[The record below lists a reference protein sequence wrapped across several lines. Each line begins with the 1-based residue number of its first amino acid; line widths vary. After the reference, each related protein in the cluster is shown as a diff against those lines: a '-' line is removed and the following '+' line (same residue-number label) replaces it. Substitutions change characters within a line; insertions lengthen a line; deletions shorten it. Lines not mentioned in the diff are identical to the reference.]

1 MKTFRVLPLTAGRV
15 AKKQRKE
22 DAQQLQKAAVQLLN
36 QHQNLPNL
44 LLEVGVSD
52 HRLYPSLCIIHPRES
67 EVQTRPVGLAVH

>member
-1 MKTFRVLPLTAGRV
+1 MLPLTAGRV
-15 AKKQRKE
+15 AKKQRQE

-52 HRLYPSLCIIHPRES
+52 HRLYPFLSVSFSPGRDS